1 MKNEGG
7 TPSKLQWNLN
17 PKQWKAENST
27 GKPIGKIKTKNP
39 FVISFFFAI
48 ALLISF
54 GIFFFF
60 NDNDHIIT
68 AAVLLPICYLL
79 SLCFSVIGFKR
90 KKRDPNLRGKLLGV
104 LSLLVIIPTTP
115 FLLFLLA
122 YGLVGELSGGC
133 C

>member
-27 GKPIGKIKTKNP
+27 GKPTGEICFP
-39 FVISFFFAI
+39 FVISFFFAT
-48 ALLISF
+48 AYLISF
-54 GIFFFF
+54 GIFFFSGT
-60 NDNDHIIT
+60 NDDIIT
-68 AAVLLPICYLL
+68 SGVLIPICFLL

-104 LSLLVIIPTTP
+104 LSLLVISPTTP
-115 FLLFLLA
+115 FLLFLLLYA
-122 YGLVGELSGGC
+122 LPGELNGGC

>member
-17 PKQWKAENST
+17 PKQWIAENST
-27 GKPIGKIKTKNP
+27 GKPTGEYCFP
-39 FVISFFFAI
+39 FVISFFFAF

-54 GIFFFF
+54 GIF
-60 NDNDHIIT
+60 NDDIIT
-68 AAVLLPICYLL
+68 AAVILPICYLL

-122 YGLVGELSGGC
+122 YGLPGELNGGC

>member
-17 PKQWKAENST
+17 PKQWIAENST
-27 GKPIGKIKTKNP
+27 GKPTGEYCFP
-39 FVISFFFAI
+39 FVISFFFAF

-54 GIFFFF
+54 GIFGT
-60 NDNDHIIT
+60 NDDIIT

-122 YGLVGELSGGC
+122 YGLPGELNGGC

>member
-7 TPSKLQWNLN
+7 TPSRLQWNLN
-17 PKQWKAENST
+17 PKQWIAENST
-27 GKPIGKIKTKNP
+27 GKPTGEYCFP
-39 FVISFFFAI
+39 FVISFFFAF

-54 GIFFFF
+54 GIF
-60 NDNDHIIT
+60 NDDIIT

-122 YGLVGELSGGC
+122 YGLPGELNGGC

>member
-27 GKPIGKIKTKNP
+27 GKPTGEICFP
-39 FVISFFFAI
+39 FAISFFFAF
-48 ALLISF
+48 ALLIFLGYFSS
-54 GIFFFF
+54 GT
-60 NDNDHIIT
+60 NDDIIT

-122 YGLVGELSGGC
+122 YGLPGELNGGC